1 MQPNAP
7 VTRVVMGPNDI
18 TGLAGGPARGPW
30 VNAFS
35 FRASRARR
43 RLANAAR
50 FMRSADGALLGSR
63 PGLSPRGSRHD
74 DEMDLAV
81 DRDPARRLRGA
92 GETGV
97 GIGRMEAMRAP
108 ASRSVSLTDRLKGRG
123 VLSVMQHGADGSE
136 VPYTIKTAEEDYGS

>member
-81 DRDPARRLRGA
+81 DRDPARRLRG
-92 GETGV
+92 
-97 GIGRMEAMRAP
+97 
-108 ASRSVSLTDRLKGRG
+108 TDRHADLRLPAGRRRDG
-123 VLSVMQHGADGSE
+123 GGDRPDGSDAGPRQPVGE
-136 VPYTIKTAEEDYGS
+136 PHR